1 MKVLVLMAAFCLT
14 ASLALAQDEASA
26 PSEEHAYLA
35 KTVGT
40 RTGTMKVWP
49 QGPDGDAMEIPFTET
64 NTAILGGNWVE
75 SKFESGPYKGRGMS
89 GYDPIKKKYIG
100 TWANNMSPYLAVME
114 GTYDEAKHELTMVF
128 DDIDP
133 MTNEPV
139 KMKSVISDA
148 PGKPSTMTMYQKKKE
163 SDAWAKT
170 FVLTYQ
176 AKQK

>member
-14 ASLALAQDEASA
+14 ASCALAQDEA
-26 PSEEHAYLA
+26 PSKEHAYLA

-49 QGPDGDAMEIPFTET
+49 QGPDGDAMEFPFSET

-75 SKFESGPYKGRGMS
+75 SAFEAGPYKGRGMS

-100 TWANNMSPYLAVME
+100 TWANNMTPYLAVME
-114 GTYDEAKHELTMVF
+114 GTYDEAKHELTMIF

-133 MTNEPV
+133 ATNKPV
-139 KMKSVISDA
+139 KMKSVFTDVA
-148 PGKPSTMTMYQKKKE
+148 GEPSTMTMYQKNNE
-163 SDAWAKT
+163 SDAWVKT
-170 FVLTYQ
+170 FVLTYKS
-176 AKQK
+176 KQK